1 MPKPTFFNLPPA
13 KRDRI
18 LDLALDEFA
27 SHDFASA
34 SISRIVARAGIAKGS
49 LYQYFEDK
57 ADLYLHL
64 IETGRRLKDAARTS
78 RAMPDPAMGLFDTL
92 RWLMREMADFEQ
104 ANPRLAKLAA
114 RAMNEPPALR
124 ERVLAPAQAD
134 TRRFFERLVRQGI
147 KRGDLRPDL
156 DPQVAAFV
164 FGAIFTQLADYLA
177 GESASAGR
185 ARAASQ
191 SKKTQRALEQIMAL
205 LEQGMRADHKG
216 NPS

>member
-1 MPKPTFFNLPPA
+1 MPKPTFFNLPEA

-27 SHDFASA
+27 NNDFESA

-57 ADLYLHL
+57 ADLYLYL
-64 IETGRRLKDAARTS
+64 IETGRRRKGEHMAG
-78 RAMPDPAMGLFDTL
+78 RALSNPAMGLFDTL
-92 RWLMREMADFEQ
+92 RWLMREMVTFEL

-114 RAMNEPPALR
+114 RAMNEPPSLR
-124 ERVLAPAQAD
+124 DRVMIPAQAD
-134 TRRFFERLVRQGI
+134 TRRFFEQLVRQGI
-147 KRGDLRPDL
+147 DRGDLRPDL
-156 DPQVAAFV
+156 DPQIAAFV

-177 GESASAGR
+177 AQEAPR

-191 SKKTQRALEQIMAL
+191 SKKTQRALEQVMAL
-205 LEQGMRADHKG
+205 LEQGMRADRKG